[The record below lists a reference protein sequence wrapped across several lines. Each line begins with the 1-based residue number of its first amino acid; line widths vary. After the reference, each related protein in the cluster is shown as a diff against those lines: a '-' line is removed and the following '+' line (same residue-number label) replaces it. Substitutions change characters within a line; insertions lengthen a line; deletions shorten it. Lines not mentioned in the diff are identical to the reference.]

1 MEVTSPLAGT
11 VAHVAAA
18 AGDRVARGDLLL
30 TVELMKMEHP
40 VPAPSDGVV
49 ARLDVAVGDA
59 VEQGAV
65 VAVVDPA
72 AATDAG
78 PAADDPAAASDA
90 AAPGARDGATTA
102 RPGDGDDGD
111 DGDDGGDGGVRADL
125 AEVLRRRAQL
135 LDAERP
141 EAVERRR
148 DRGLR
153 TARENLADLLD
164 DGSFSEYGGLAIA
177 AQRQRRSLEELVERT
192 PADGLVTGVGT
203 VGGVHVA
210 VAAYDATVLAGTQ
223 GMTNHAKTDRLLE
236 LAAARR
242 LPLVLYAEGGGGRPG
257 DTDALGASWL
267 DAEAFHLLARLAG
280 TVPTVAVVAG
290 WCFAGNAA
298 LAGTCDVLVA
308 VEGASIAMAGPA
320 MVEGGGLGVHA
331 PGDLGPAAMH
341 ADNGH
346 VDVLVP
352 DEAAATAVARDFL
365 DLACVPFRAPG
376 DEPGDAPDGVALRDA
391 VPEDRRRV
399 YAVDDVLAGLL
410 DPGTLLELR
419 RDAAPGM
426 RTALARLGGHAVGVL
441 ANDPAHLGG
450 AIDAEGADSA
460 ARHLRLCD
468 DLGLPVLVLCD
479 TPGFMVGPEA
489 ERQGGVR
496 RFAELFRV
504 GARLRVPLV
513 GVVTR
518 KGYGLGA
525 QAMLGGHLHV
535 PDLLLAW
542 PTAELGPMGLEGAV
556 RLGFRRELDAIGD
569 DDERAE
575 HEAALVELAH
585 ATASGLN
592 VATFAEVD
600 DVIDPADT
608 RARVAAALDAA
619 AAHPRAGR

>member
-11 VAHVAAA
+11 VAHVAVAP
-18 AGDRVARGDLLL
+18 GDRVARGDLLL
-30 TVELMKMEHP
+30 AVELMKMEHP

-65 VAVVDPA
+65 VAMLTPV
-72 AATDAG
+72 G
-78 PAADDPAAASDA
+78 SAAAS
-90 AAPGARDGATTA
+90 PRDEDGRGEVGGATAGAT
-102 RPGDGDDGD
+102 
-111 DGDDGGDGGVRADL
+111 DGGAVRADL
-125 AEVLRRRAQL
+125 AEVLRRRALL
-135 LDAERP
+135 LDDARP
-141 EAVERRR
+141 DAVAKRR

-164 DGSFSEYGGLAIA
+164 EGSFSEYGGLAIA
-177 AQRQRRSLEELVERT
+177 AQRQRRSQEELVERT

-320 MVEGGGLGVHA
+320 MVEGGGLGVHEPA
-331 PGDLGPAAMH
+331 ELGPAPMH
-341 ADNGH
+341 AANGS

-352 DEAAATAVARDFL
+352 DEATATAVARQFL
-365 DLACVPFRAPG
+365 ELACVPLRRPDA
-376 DEPGDAPDGVALRDA
+376 EPDVAALRDA

-426 RTALARLGGHAVGVL
+426 RTALARLGGHAVWVL

-489 ERQGGVR
+489 ERDGGVR

-556 RLGFRRELDAIGD
+556 RLGFRRELDAIED
-569 DDERAE
+569 PDERE
-575 HEAALVELAH
+575 RHEAALVELAH
-585 ATASGLN
+585 ANASGLN
-592 VATFAEVD
+592 VSTFAEVD
-600 DVIDPADT
+600 DVVDPADT
-608 RARVAAALDAA
+608 RARLVAALAAA
-619 AAHPRAGR
+619 AAH